1 MKSGQFRYT
10 DGVIAGLCTP
20 SSPQQNFLSELC
32 QEIRPVGLVMS
43 NRLLIVA
50 TSGEG

>member
-1 MKSGQFRYT
+1 MKYGQFRYT
-10 DGVIAGLCTP
+10 DGGVAILHSP
-20 SSPQQNFLSELC
+20 SLQQNFLSELS
-32 QEIRPVGLVMS
+32 QEILPVGLVMN

>member
-10 DGVIAGLCTP
+10 DGVIAGLCIPP
-20 SSPQQNFLSELC
+20 SLQQKFLSELC
-32 QEIRPVGLVMS
+32 QEILPVGLVMN